1 LLAALAAFVLLVLAY
16 RQMRANRERADATRR
31 QVELMAA
38 DAERE
43 RRFREADDAQ
53 RMADQSA
60 RELAIREQLAA
71 VAEIAGATR
80 EAARAQLQPIVFA
93 HAQGSW
99 IRGPKDEIDLAEG
112 WSRSRTTSRIGAV
125 G

>member
-1 LLAALAAFVLLVLAY
+1 MHNGWL
-16 RQMRANRERADATRR
+16 TK
-31 QVELMAA
+31 
-38 DAERE
+38 
-43 RRFREADDAQ
+43 
-53 RMADQSA
+53 A
-60 RELAIREQLAA
+60 RGSSPLREQLAA

-112 WSRSRTTSRIGAV
+112 MARSRTTSRMRAV